1 MLPVDAG
8 RGKFVMTKRSE
19 TETKAGAKRDG
30 AKGGF
35 SSTGAPAMLAGEPA
49 ADATQAMMTPS
60 SKPVGPAASA
70 PATLAENDVAAAPA
84 PPSPTR
90 DARTATSAPTGAA
103 ALPPR
108 QIPPAPGASVGALVA
123 GGGNSIDGA
132 IAKAQDGQV
141 SVPPAK
147 AIDMAGR
154 LYSIGR
160 FDQAERVCRQLIAA
174 RPNHADAHNILGV
187 TLHALGRSKE
197 AVAAIRRAVRLAPNA
212 SSYLANLGE
221 ILRQCAQLEEAEQAL
236 NAALSL
242 DPANAQALNNLG
254 IVHYERKDYDAA
266 IALYRRALDA
276 NPGMAEAL
284 NNLGNALRLAGDAE
298 GATTAY
304 QDALMARE
312 NYAEAYNNLGTLLHQ
327 DGKYDEA
334 EHALKKAIAITPRYV
349 EAHDNLANLLISQA
363 REVDALRVLGDALA
377 FAPRHAQTL
386 LITSRI
392 QCKRGSYDAAEQAAR
407 MVIADD
413 GDNSDAYVAL
423 GQLLHET
430 DRFDEAVT
438 CLEAAVARKPDH
450 ADARNF
456 LGIALKSTGRLDEAR
471 SHILAA
477 LELNDKMYGA
487 YANLNDLV
495 DFAKEP
501 ALGERIEAILTAA
514 EDPAEEKYLPLHY
527 AYAKVLEDRGQH
539 AAALDHYIVGGRMK
553 RATLSYDESE
563 NRAFFQAIKDA
574 FPASIFDAWRAR
586 GLVGNP
592 DDRPLFIVGMPRSGS
607 TLVEQILSSHAAVHG
622 AGEVKY
628 LSRAMGA
635 LRDRFPM
642 LPKFPAMLDK
652 ALPAQMM
659 MIAENYLGQVTAG
672 MAAGSG
678 PQAAAGTIIA
688 RISDKLL
695 TNFFFVGLIHL
706 ILPNARIIHTRRDP
720 VDTCLSAFTKLFKD
734 DMPHSYDLGELGRY
748 YAQYQAL
755 MAHWEAVLPA
765 GVMTTVDYEA
775 VVADTEGEAKR
786 LIEFIGLDWDPA
798 CLDFHNSKRAVKTAS
813 VAQVRRPIYSSAVKR
828 SKKYG
833 KGLKPLSDAI
843 AQPIDAAITG

>member
-1 MLPVDAG
+1 MTLRRRLP
-8 RGKFVMTKRSE
+8 RRP
-19 TETKAGAKRDG
+19 RR
-30 AKGGF
+30 
-35 SSTGAPAMLAGEPA
+35 
-49 ADATQAMMTPS
+49 ATRAFR
-60 SKPVGPAASA
+60 
-70 PATLAENDVAAAPA
+70 PA
-84 PPSPTR
+84 PDR
-90 DARTATSAPTGAA
+90 RGGA
-103 ALPPR
+103 PPR
-108 QIPPAPGASVGALVA
+108 QVPPAPGASAGALVA
-123 GGGNSIDGA
+123 GGDNSIDGA

-471 SHILAA
+471 GHILAA

-678 PQAAAGTIIA
+678 PQAAAGTTIA

-843 AQPIDAAITG
+843 AQPIDAVITG